1 MALHLL
7 KLCVGA
13 ESVEDQRDW
22 MQRRLAMMA
31 AAGQKPEQY
40 HTTRMVPKRAAELVD
55 GGSLYW
61 VFKGVCLARQRVIR
75 LDEVIGQDGIPRC
88 GIVLDPEITRTTPMP
103 RRPFQGWRYLTA
115 ADAPA
120 DLSDRARKEDPLPAS
135 LNAALAEIGVL

>member
-1 MALHLL
+1 MSDHINLI
-7 KLCVGA
+7 KLCVGTETPDDLA
-13 ESVEDQRDW
+13 RWQA
-22 MQRRLAMMA
+22 QRRRDLPD
-31 AAGQKPEQY
+31 KLPR
-40 HTTRMVPKRAAELVD
+40 HVTRMWPKRADELLA

-120 DLSDRARKEDPLPAS
+120 DLSERARKEDPLPAS